1 MIAAI
6 SRAASAGVVVVV
18 SAGNDGTANP
28 DAFASAV
35 RAAGNGNVIIAGSVD
50 SNNTISSFSDRAG
63 TEAASYLTA
72 LGESI
77 CCQYS
82 NGTIKT
88 TTSGNSTY
96 VTVYSGTSFSAPR
109 SPGPRRC

>member
-1 MIAAI
+1 
-6 SRAASAGVVVVV
+6 VVVVV

-63 TEAASYLTA
+63 TEAASSDRA
-72 LGESI
+72 G
-77 CCQYS
+77 
-82 NGTIKT
+82 
-88 TTSGNSTY
+88 
-96 VTVYSGTSFSAPR
+96 
-109 SPGPRRC
+109 RRHLLPIFKRRDQDDDQRQQHLCHRLFRHQLLRPQIAGAARC